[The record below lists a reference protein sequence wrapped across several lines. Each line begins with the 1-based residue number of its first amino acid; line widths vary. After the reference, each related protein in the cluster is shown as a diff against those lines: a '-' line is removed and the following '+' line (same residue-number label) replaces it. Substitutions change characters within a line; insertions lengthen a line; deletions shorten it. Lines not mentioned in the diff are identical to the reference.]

1 VIKRVI
7 LVTDGDEYAQEAITQ
22 ACKNEGLYPV
32 LSSGGNPTPL
42 SGERLAWEI
51 KQAPYDPV
59 VVMLDD
65 RGEVGEGKGEK
76 ALEHLL
82 LDKSLNVLG
91 VIAVASNT
99 EEARGIEVTESV
111 DRYGHVI
118 NRPVDK
124 YGEPEPIGHRLLKG
138 DTTEILARFPGV
150 KVVGVGDLGKMK
162 GNDNP
167 AHGAEITTKCLKE
180 LLKSDKK

>member
-1 VIKRVI
+1 M
-7 LVTDGDEYAQEAITQ
+7 VTDGDVYAQEAIIQ
-22 ACKNEGLYPV
+22 ACKNLGLYPV

-42 SGERLAWEI
+42 PGERLAYEI
-51 KQAPYDPV
+51 KEAPYDPV

-65 RGEVGEGKGEK
+65 RGEVGEGRGER
-76 ALEHLL
+76 ALEYLL
-82 LDKSLNVLG
+82 LDKSLEVLG

-99 EEARGIEVTESV
+99 EQVRGVKVTESV
-111 DRYGHVI
+111 DRYGQVI

-124 YGEPEPIGHRLLKG
+124 YGEPEPIGHHLLKG
-138 DTTEILARFPGV
+138 DTTEILARFPDV

-167 AHGAEITTKCLKE
+167 AHGAEVTTRCLKE
-180 LLKSDKK
+180 LLVE